1 MPAPVPSCD
10 RVFRALED
18 CSRKHPRQP
27 EVCSQ
32 LSAAAGWCAVRSVC
46 PSEVD
51 AVEACAGR
59 GPGMT
64 PPRVPHTCSFQVQC
78 LDECLEAHAER
89 LEADAELPRVSR
101 GQGRN
106 PA

>member
-1 MPAPVPSCD
+1 M
-10 RVFRALED
+10 ALD
-18 CSRKHPRQP
+18 QT
-27 EVCSQ
+27 SQ
-32 LSAAAGWCAVRSVC
+32 LSIA
-46 PSEVD
+46 VD

-89 LEADAELPRVSR
+89 LEADAELPRVSQ

-106 PA
+106 PV